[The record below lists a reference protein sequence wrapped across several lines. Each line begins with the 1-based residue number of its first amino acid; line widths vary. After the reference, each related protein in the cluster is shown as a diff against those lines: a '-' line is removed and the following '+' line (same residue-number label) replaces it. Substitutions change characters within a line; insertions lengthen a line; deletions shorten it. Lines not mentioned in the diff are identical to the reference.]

1 MLTAT
6 RIRVLRIIT
15 RLNIGGPAHHV
26 ATLAN
31 LAPDTFETRVIHGV
45 VGDDEADASDTLV
58 LALGDRTVVPQLG
71 RRLSALK
78 DCAALFLLV
87 RELFRFSPRI
97 LHTHTAKAGAL
108 GRLAGFIHNVIRPW
122 RRIRTVHTF
131 HGHVFDGYFGRWRSM
146 AVRWIERRLSRITD
160 RIIVISE
167 RQQFDIVERFDIAPA
182 RKTRVVPIGLNL
194 KQYLDATPMR
204 DGLRDELGVSVDTFL
219 AGIIGRLAPVKNH
232 ELFLRA
238 ANHFLRQDHRPCLF
252 VVVGDGGQL
261 ASLRALAE
269 TLDIR
274 KAVRFLGWRADMAR
288 IYQVLDVVTSTSLNE
303 GTPVTLIE
311 AMASGRAIV
320 ATDVGGVGDV
330 VTDGETGILLRSR
343 ETGELA
349 DAWLTLA
356 TSPSLRRRIGNA
368 ARESVA
374 QRFSKERLLFDME
387 QIYRDVLETDTGA

>member
-31 LAPDTFETRVIHGV
+31 LAPDTFETRVIHGL

-58 LALGDRTVVPQLG
+58 HALGDRTVVPQLG

-78 DCAALFLLV
+78 DCAALFLLA

-108 GRLAGFIHNVIRPW
+108 GRLAGFIHNVVRPW

-146 AVRWIERRLSRITD
+146 AVRWIERGLSRITD

-182 RKTRVVPIGLNL
+182 SKTRLVPIGLDL
-194 KQYLDATPMR
+194 KQYLEATPIRKVSGTSLGSRSTRSWLESSVALHRSRITSFFSALPTTFFGKATGPVSLWSSAMVDSWR
-204 DGLRDELGVSVDTFL
+204 RFARSPRRSILRRLCGFL
-219 AGIIGRLAPVKNH
+219 AG
-232 ELFLRA
+232 E
-238 ANHFLRQDHRPCLF
+238 Q
-252 VVVGDGGQL
+252 
-261 ASLRALAE
+261 
-269 TLDIR
+269 T
-274 KAVRFLGWRADMAR
+274 WR
-288 IYQVLDVVTSTSLNE
+288 
-303 GTPVTLIE
+303 
-311 AMASGRAIV
+311 
-320 ATDVGGVGDV
+320 
-330 VTDGETGILLRSR
+330 
-343 ETGELA
+343 
-349 DAWLTLA
+349 
-356 TSPSLRRRIGNA
+356 
-368 ARESVA
+368 
-374 QRFSKERLLFDME
+374 
-387 QIYRDVLETDTGA
+387 